1 MDRLA
6 ASDQSGVMTETL
18 ESLRGPILTAAVVL
32 GGLQAGT
39 YYTWASGVMPGLG
52 RVDDRTFVHAM
63 QQMNLAI
70 VNPVFIASFL
80 GAPALAAVAV
90 AATGGSART
99 WVIVGA
105 GLAVA
110 TVVITG
116 ALNVPLNNALD
127 AAGPVDSIRDLAAV
141 RADFESAWRRWNVL
155 RTLTSTASVACLA
168 VAALRSGG

>member
-1 MDRLA
+1 
-6 ASDQSGVMTETL
+6 MTETL
-18 ESLRGPILTAAVVL
+18 DSLRGPILTAAVVL

-52 RVDDRTFVHAM
+52 RVDDRTFVHAT
-63 QQMNLAI
+63 QQMNAAI
-70 VNPVFIASFL
+70 VNPVFLASFL
-80 GAPALAAVAV
+80 GAPVAAGLAAY
-90 AATGGSART
+90 ATEGTTRT
-99 WVIVGA
+99 WVLVGA

-110 TVVITG
+110 TVAITG

-127 AAGPVDSIRDLAAV
+127 AAGPVDSIRDLALV

-168 VAALRSGG
+168 WAA